1 MIMMDDANRRFDRLE
16 AKIDKLSDAMIKLV
30 EIDTKIDGL
39 VNHNNIQDA
48 RINKLSTTS
57 DGHAIK
63 LATVSKSSGAN
74 EWFVRLLIAALVSGA
89 AFMLRD

>member
-30 EIDTKIDGL
+30 AIDTKIDGL
-39 VNHNNIQDA
+39 VAHNNTQDN
-48 RINKLSTTS
+48 RLNKHSEAI
-57 DGHAIK
+57 DNHAVK

-74 EWFVRLLIAALVSGA
+74 EWFVRLLIAALVTGA
-89 AFMLRD
+89 AFMLR